1 MDEYPKSITKQRT
14 KIIYNQMN
22 DSFYKIQGKDDKFGI
37 GFFCNIKIKDKTIL
51 VLVTNYHLI
60 NDKYIENNF
69 GIKTK
74 INNELNIVKFGN
86 KNFCYLDKEHD
97 LSIIEIRENKN
108 IKINFLEI
116 DESLYEKES

>member
-22 DSFYKIQGKDDKFGI
+22 DSFYKIQGKDDKLGI
-37 GFFCNIKIKDKTIL
+37 GFFCNIKIKDKNIL

-60 NDKYIENNF
+60 DDKYIENNF

-86 KNFCYLDKEHD
+86 KNFCYFN
-97 LSIIEIRENKN
+97 NKA
-108 IKINFLEI
+108 
-116 DESLYEKES
+116 